1 MYHVDRRGWS
11 KVERV
16 IVVVCMVVGDEG
28 CEVSIV
34 VYVKDGDRV
43 KLRVGRIRYWQAFWM
58 VYRHTVLSM
67 QMAEVRWVV
76 YWVTVVVGGGIVV
89 RMACWNAWRL
99 SDSLTS
105 PHALCSSCRLVT
117 SDPRSL

>member
-67 QMAEVRWVV
+67 QMAEVRCVV
-76 YWVTVVVGGGIVV
+76 YWVVVVFVGGGVV
-89 RMACWNAWRL
+89 RMAYC
-99 SDSLTS
+99 
-105 PHALCSSCRLVT
+105 
-117 SDPRSL
+117 